1 MKKYINLIAVAI
13 TLISITITS
22 SCNPAPTS
30 KKDKNKT
37 GALSGSVAEKAY
49 VAPSEHDEY
58 YGFLSGGFSGQL
70 SVYGLPSG
78 RLFRVIP
85 VFSQDPEKGY
95 GYSEETKPMLNTSYG
110 FVPWGD
116 SHHPDISQTNGELD
130 GRWVFINENNTP
142 RIARISL
149 STFETEEI
157 IEIPHSAG
165 NHSSSFV
172 TENTE
177 YLVAGTRFAVPTPQ
191 RDMPIKEY
199 KGNFKGSLSFVKV
212 NPDNGR
218 MSIAFQIRMPGYN
231 FDLAHPGRGKSHGW
245 FFFSSYNTE
254 ESHSLLEVNA
264 SQNDKDFIAAINW
277 KKIEEYVANGA
288 GKKEPANYAHNIW
301 DDHTH
306 TATTT
311 LKKEVLVLRPEDI
324 PGAIYFLPTPKSPH
338 GCDVDPTGE
347 YIVGNGKLAAAMT
360 IHSFSKMQK
369 AIENKAFDGERYGIP
384 VIQFDAVNYG
394 TLEQPGL
401 GPLHTE
407 FDTRGNAYT
416 TFFISSEVVKWNV
429 KDLKVIDRHPVYY
442 SVGHLMI
449 PGGNSRKPFDK
460 YLVAMNKIT
469 KDRYLPT
476 GPELCQSA
484 QLFDI
489 SGEKMELILD
499 FPTIGEP
506 HYAAGCPAS
515 LLDGKTT
522 KIYKLEDNIHEYAV
536 KSEAE
541 TRVERKG
548 NEVHIYMTMI
558 RSHFSP
564 DNIEGV
570 KVGDK
575 VFFHVTNLEQDYDV
589 PHGISMIGANTSE
602 LLIMPGR
609 TSTFVWEPKQE
620 GVWPFYCTDF
630 CSALHQE
637 MQGYVRVSAKNSNVP
652 ISYTIDDEVPGEEE
666 L

>member
-1 MKKYINLIAVAI
+1 MKLIFKPFFAIAAVSLLLA
-13 TLISITITS
+13 
-22 SCNPAPTS
+22 SCGGPTT
-30 KKDKNKT
+30 KKSGNS
-37 GALSGSVAEKAY
+37 GALSGNAAEKVY
-49 VAPSEHDEY
+49 VAPGEHDSHY
-58 YGFLSGGFSGQL
+58 AFISGGFSGQL

-95 GYSEETKPMLNTSYG
+95 GYSEETKPMLMTSHG
-110 FVPWGD
+110 FIPWGD
-116 SHHPDISQTNGELD
+116 SHHPDISQTNGSVD

-149 STFETEEI
+149 ETFETEEI
-157 IEIPHSAG
+157 IEIPNSAG
-165 NHSSSFV
+165 NHSSSYV
-172 TENTE
+172 TENSE
-177 YLVAGTRFAVPTPQ
+177 YVVAGTRFAVPFPQ
-191 RDMPIKEY
+191 RDMPINEM
-199 KGNFKGSLSFVKV
+199 KGNFSGALSFLKIDPEHG
-212 NPDNGR
+212 NMNID
-218 MSIAFQIRMPGYN
+218 FQIKMPGFNY
-231 FDLAHPGRGKSHGW
+231 DKAHPGRNASSDW
-245 FFFSSYNTE
+245 FFFTTYNTE
-254 ESHSLLEVNA
+254 EAHTLMEVNS
-264 SQNDKDFIAAINW
+264 SQNDKDYIAAINW
-277 KKIEEYVANGA
+277 KKVSEYVANGGGEMQA
-288 GKKEPANYAHNIW
+288 ANYAHNTW
-301 DDHTH
+301 DNDAHQ
-306 TATTT
+306 ATTVME
-311 LKKEVLVLRPEDI
+311 KEVLVVNPMDI
-324 PGAIYFLPTPKSPH
+324 PGAFYFLPTAKSPH
-338 GCDVDPTGE
+338 GCDVDPSGE
-347 YIVGNGKLAAAMT
+347 YIVGSGKLAATMT
-360 IHSFSKMQK
+360 IHSFSKMLK
-369 AIENKAFDGERYGIP
+369 AIEDKAFDGDAYGIP
-384 VIQFDAVNYG
+384 IINFEAVSYG
-394 TLEQPGL
+394 TLDQPGL

-407 FDTRGNAYT
+407 FDSRGNAYT
-416 TFFISSEVVKWNV
+416 TFFISSEVVKWNI
-429 KDLKVIDRHPVYY
+429 KDLKIIDRHSVYY

-449 PGGNSRKPFDK
+449 PGGNSRTPDDK

-476 GPELCQSA
+476 GPEVCQSA

-489 SGEKMELILD
+489 SGEKMELLLD

-506 HYAAGCPAS
+506 HYAAGIAAE
-515 LLDGKTT
+515 
-522 KIYKLEDNIHEYAV
+522 KIKDKSAKLFNLEDNTHPYAA

-541 TRVERKG
+541 SKVVRKG

-558 RSHFSP
+558 RSHFAP

-609 TSTFVWEPKQE
+609 TTTFTWEPKQV

-637 MQGYVRVSAKNSNVP
+637 MQGYVRVSPANSNLP
-652 ISYTIDDEVPGEEE
+652 ITYTLDDEVPGAEEE